1 MVPLIA
7 TQGVKA
13 RYVRRLH
20 WIEHRKWALDYS
32 PPQLKRMALRRL
44 DVFVAG
50 LGGGLSPKAVSIWR
64 ESILGTLT
72 SLDVEDRYQDLANK
86 RADAQDFMILAL
98 IVGRFCELA
107 NMPLVCDRPPYQVPI
122 DCMHLFD
129 FQPAQIREGVGHTI
143 REIESAGLP
152 GLVREIADNRRTTD
166 QEGRDEKLRRVMD
179 LIVPFLLRYS
189 GGMQIHNPAVRH
201 WVAGN
206 AYRAQHATAR
216 HERRAAVQ
224 SLENVFDALLP
235 FETTEERPN
244 EAGLSLEYAQ
254 IRERADPILKRRYR
268 NPSVS
273 RLSLREKF
281 PHIPRSLLESLAA
294 CRPQEFA
301 WQILSEEYGLSPG
314 HLKNLVKRGNLF
326 HAVCAHWAEALLKD
340 SISEKSARRE

>member
-20 WIEHRKWALDYS
+20 WIEHRKWPLDYS

-44 DVFVAG
+44 DAFVAG

-64 ESILGTLT
+64 EFILGTST

-129 FQPAQIREGVGHTI
+129 LQPAQIRKGARQAVG
-143 REIESAGLP
+143 EIESEGLP
-152 GLVREIADNRRTTD
+152 DLMQEIADNPRTTSD
-166 QEGRDEKLRRVMD
+166 KVSDEKLRRVMD
-179 LIVPFLLRYS
+179 SIAPFLLRS
-189 GGMQIHNPAVRH
+189 SEGMQIHNRAVRH
-201 WVAGN
+201 WIAGN
-206 AYRAQHATAR
+206 AYRARHAIAPN
-216 HERRAAVQ
+216 ERRAAVG
-224 SLENVFDALLP
+224 SLEKIVDALLP
-235 FETTEERPN
+235 PEVTEEGPN

-268 NPSVS
+268 NPSVC